1 MRLEIVDR
9 PVRLLDRIKARLIAL
24 VSGGRTPDVTLT
36 LLHRSQWFGQ
46 PFVDTLSR
54 VMRGPSEWSVGEREL
69 MAAFV
74 SKQNECRY

>member
-1 MRLEIVDR
+1 MRLKSVER
-9 PVRLLDRIKARLIAL
+9 PVRLFDRIKSRLIAL
-24 VSGGRTPDVTLT
+24 VSGGRTPDVTAA

-46 PFVDTLSR
+46 PFVDVLAR

-74 SKQNECRY
+74 SKLNECRY